1 MKLLFFS
8 PLILSL
14 LFIFSSSSCRREP
27 YKPDFDHAGGYV
39 IGKEVCK
46 EDTAQDYWLVDLS
59 LNYSATNTS
68 GDSIT
73 INGIKYNHMVKTK
86 GLLPQFHVVGKKIS
100 FDCRFSALKVQTT
113 NCTVASPITYSLKD
127 MTVLASGE
135 IR

>member
-73 INGIKYNHMVKTK
+73 INGIK
-86 GLLPQFHVVGKKIS
+86 
-100 FDCRFSALKVQTT
+100 
-113 NCTVASPITYSLKD
+113 
-127 MTVLASGE
+127 
-135 IR
+135 